1 MVRRCAA
8 LWRWLGLAFLA
19 ILFAWQVE
27 AAQLVDGKVAALDAL
42 APAERQARLVDGAR
56 AEGEAVI
63 YLNLDLVVAN
73 ALSAG
78 FMKKYPGV
86 NVQIGRFSGASIIAR
101 IDAESRAGKLAADV
115 IMSGELGILVLIDR
129 GVMARYR
136 SPQLA
141 AYPESMRDKDG
152 FWNVNFLNI
161 LVPAYNSRLVSK
173 DEVPQRL
180 DDLLRPRWRNRLAM
194 DSQSYYWFGALLQHL
209 GEEATVKLM
218 RGLNDQNLHHVRGR
232 RLLTQL
238 VAAGEYDLAV
248 ETNLNTV
255 LSMSQLGAPVG
266 FAPVRPLFLR
276 PSFLF
281 MARNAPHPFAAALLI
296 DYLLSEDGQKILA
309 AHDRTPAHP
318 KVVSKETQLL
328 KGLEIKMPDPLD
340 IGRRYAQLG
349 KKYLELFPGAK

>member
-1 MVRRCAA
+1 MRHWLVLLLGPLIIFAA
-8 LWRWLGLAFLA
+8 ARHGMSA
-19 ILFAWQVE
+19 QVGE
-27 AAQLVDGKVAALDAL
+27 SKIAALDSLPA
-42 APAERQARLVDGAR
+42 AERQARLIEGAR

-63 YLNLDLVVAN
+63 YLNLDQVVAN
-73 ALSAG
+73 ALSGG

-86 NVQIGRFSGASIIAR
+86 NVQIGRFSGAAIIAR
-101 IDAESRAGKLAADV
+101 IDAEARAGKLAADV

-141 AYPESMRDKDG
+141 YYPESFRDKDS
-152 FWNVNFLNI
+152 FWNVTLLNV

-173 DEVPQRL
+173 DDAPQRL
-180 DDLLRPRWRNRLAM
+180 EDLLRARWKGKLAM
-194 DSQSYYWFGALLQHL
+194 DSQSYYWFGAVLQQL
-209 GEEATVKLM
+209 GEEATIKLM
-218 RGLNDQNLHHVRGR
+218 RGLNEQNLHHVRGR

-255 LSMSQLGAPVG
+255 LTMSQQGAPVW

-281 MARNAPHPFAAALLI
+281 MTRTAPHPFAGALLI
-296 DYLLSEDGQKILA
+296 DFLLSEEGQKILV
-309 AHDRTPAHP
+309 AHDRMAAHP
-318 KVVSKETQLL
+318 KVPAREAQLL
-328 KGLEIKMPDPLD
+328 KGMDVRMPDALD
-340 IGRRYAQLG
+340 IGRRYGALG
-349 KKYLELFPGAK
+349 NKYLELFPGAR

>member
-1 MVRRCAA
+1 MRTRPIVFLVILSLCAICRNTGAAQAPDAKFAA
-8 LWRWLGLAFLA
+8 LESLSA
-19 ILFAWQVE
+19 
-27 AAQLVDGKVAALDAL
+27 
-42 APAERQARLVDGAR
+42 AERQSRLVDGAR

-63 YLNLDLVVAN
+63 YLNLDQVVAN
-73 ALSAG
+73 ALAAG
-78 FMKKYPGV
+78 FMKKYSGV
-86 NVQIGRFSGASIIAR
+86 NAQIGRFSGAAIIAR
-101 IDAESRAGKLAADV
+101 VDAEARAGKLGADV

-141 AYPESMRDKDG
+141 AYPESFRDKDSL
-152 FWNVNFLNI
+152 WNVTLLNL

-173 DEVPQRL
+173 DEAPQRL
-180 DDLLRPRWRNRLAM
+180 EDLLRPRWKGKLAM

-209 GEEATVKLM
+209 GEEAALKLM
-218 RGLNDQNLHHVRGR
+218 RGLNEQNLHHVRGR

-255 LSMSQLGAPVG
+255 LTLSQQGAPVW

-281 MARNAPHPFAAALLI
+281 MTRTAPHPFAGALLI
-296 DYLLSEDGQKILA
+296 DFLLSEEGQKIFV
-309 AHDRTPAHP
+309 AHDRMAAHP
-318 KVVSKETQLL
+318 KVPAREAQLL
-328 KGLEIKMPDPLD
+328 KGMDVRMPDALD
-340 IGRRYAQLG
+340 IGRRYAALG
-349 KKYLELFPGAK
+349 KRYLELFPGAQ

>member
-1 MVRRCAA
+1 MRSRRIFRLA
-8 LWRWLGLAFLA
+8 LWALLLVYCRA
-19 ILFAWQVE
+19 E
-27 AAQLVDGKVAALDAL
+27 AAQVGENRL
-42 APAERQARLVDGAR
+42 ATIDSLPPAERQARLFEAAR
-56 AEGEAVI
+56 AEGEAVV
-63 YLNLDLVVAN
+63 YLNLDQVVAS

-78 FMKKYPGV
+78 FSKKYPGV
-86 NVQIGRFSGASIIAR
+86 NVQVGRFSGASIIAR
-101 IDAESRAGKLAADV
+101 VDAESRAGKLAADV

-141 AYPESMRDKDG
+141 AYPESFRDKDG
-152 FWNVNFLNI
+152 FWNVSLMNV
-161 LVPAYNSRLVSK
+161 LVPAYNSRLVTR
-173 DEVPQRL
+173 EEAPQRL
-180 DDLLRPRWRNRLAM
+180 DDLLKPRWKGKISM

-209 GEEATVKLM
+209 GEDATIKLM
-218 RGLNDQNLHHVRGR
+218 RGLNEQNLHHVRGR

-255 LSMSQLGAPVG
+255 VSMAQQGAPVW

-281 MARNAPHPFAAALLI
+281 MTRTAPHPFAGALVI
-296 DYLLSEDGQKILA
+296 DYLLSEEGQRILA
-309 AHDRTPAHP
+309 AHDRMPAHP
-318 KVVSKETQLL
+318 KVAARESQLL
-328 KGLEIKMPDPLD
+328 KGMDVRMPDPLD
-340 IGRRYAQLG
+340 IGRRYAALG